1 MTVLRRD
8 CANDFEW
15 DDALRG
21 RCVALVW
28 GGAQ

>member
-8 CANDFEW
+8 RANDFGW

-21 RCVALVW
+21 RCVALLW
-28 GGAQ
+28 EGPR